1 MNDYYVID
9 GSQADAVDTGIS
21 VLGSIGQTLAGIAV
35 TICIV
40 SLILMILQL
49 VATAL
54 IYKKAGEKWWKS
66 LIPIYGQ
73 YVFYKIVWDPMW
85 FWVSIGLGLVSGM
98 ASAMISDATVLSV
111 VMAVVLAFSI
121 VLAIMTNIKFAK
133 SFGKSG
139 AFAIGLIFF
148 SMIFQFILAFCK
160 CEYIGPAG
168 IPHDEI
174 HD

>member
-9 GSQADAVDTGIS
+9 GSQADVVDTGIS

-85 FWVSIGLGLVSGM
+85 FWV
-98 ASAMISDATVLSV
+98 
-111 VMAVVLAFSI
+111 
-121 VLAIMTNIKFAK
+121 
-133 SFGKSG
+133 
-139 AFAIGLIFF
+139 
-148 SMIFQFILAFCK
+148 
-160 CEYIGPAG
+160 
-168 IPHDEI
+168 
-174 HD
+174 

>member
-9 GSQADAVDTGIS
+9 GSQADVVDSGFS
-21 VLGSIGQTLAGIAV
+21 ALGSIGQALAGIAMV
-35 TICIV
+35 IGVV
-40 SLILMILQL
+40 SLVLMILQI

-54 IYKKAGEKWWKS
+54 IYKKAGEKWWKC

-85 FWVSIGLGLVSGM
+85 FWVSIGLGLISTM

-111 VMAVVLAFSI
+111 VMAVVLAFSV

-139 AFAIGLIFF
+139 AFAIGLIFLG
-148 SMIFQFILAFCK
+148 MIFQLILAFGK
-160 CEYIGPAG
+160 CEYIGPAD
-168 IPHDEI
+168 IPRNEI
-174 HD
+174 YD